1 MDFFSFL
8 AGTQNEVADFYA
20 GMIKTT
26 FDLDIRKDLQA
37 CMVEDKELAKLWDK
51 TIEELATDQ
60 DVWEEHF
67 GLALELSP
75 HDLDACGK
83 IPKVAVAGKQLQLWW
98 ENFWMQEGADDTC
111 TENFEKNQ
119 GKSIANIMALR
130 ADWELGYYYDA
141 GKRFG
146 KLWNILIGKPQW
158 HFEQPEAMSKAAPV
172 DSAYFNGNAMAIF
185 SGKAL
190 AYLFDEDLTEQ
201 IEECLIY
208 DPIEVEMMA
217 AMIGALDQYGDNENA
232 KFTFDKYF
240 AGIQTLDKF
249 NWYPCMANDAI
260 KE

>member
-67 GLALELSP
+67 GLALKLSP

-83 IPKVAVAGKQLQLWW
+83 IPKVAVAGKQLQMWW

-185 SGKAL
+185 
-190 AYLFDEDLTEQ
+190 
-201 IEECLIY
+201 
-208 DPIEVEMMA
+208 
-217 AMIGALDQYGDNENA
+217 
-232 KFTFDKYF
+232 
-240 AGIQTLDKF
+240 
-249 NWYPCMANDAI
+249 
-260 KE
+260 

>member
-111 TENFEKNQ
+111 TENFEKN
-119 GKSIANIMALR
+119 
-130 ADWELGYYYDA
+130 
-141 GKRFG
+141 
-146 KLWNILIGKPQW
+146 
-158 HFEQPEAMSKAAPV
+158 
-172 DSAYFNGNAMAIF
+172 
-185 SGKAL
+185 
-190 AYLFDEDLTEQ
+190 
-201 IEECLIY
+201 
-208 DPIEVEMMA
+208 
-217 AMIGALDQYGDNENA
+217 
-232 KFTFDKYF
+232 
-240 AGIQTLDKF
+240 
-249 NWYPCMANDAI
+249 
-260 KE
+260 